1 MDLNE
6 LLKDTM
12 FQNDYE
18 YLIQLEEYNKQLSEI
33 QFIQK
38 LITNIKKTLPTLLI
52 WKHAPFSGM

>member
-12 FQNDYE
+12 FQNEYE

-33 QFIQK
+33 NFIQK
-38 LITNIKKTLPTLLI
+38 LITNIKKTLPTLLT
-52 WKHAPFSGM
+52 WEHAPFSGM